1 MIPFKIE
8 IRETA
13 KGICVVGLSGRLN
26 AASAPETKDRLKAL
40 AKTESHNLVLDLAEL
55 SFVDSSGL
63 AAFVAGYKAAAE
75 AGGSLKL
82 ASLGAQVAEVFAL
95 TRLDRV
101 FEVFPDAKT
110 AVESFAGSPR
120 PS

>member
-8 IRETA
+8 IREIA
-13 KGICVVGLSGRLN
+13 NGMCVIALSGRLN
-26 AASAPETKDRLKAL
+26 AASAPEAKDRLKAL
-40 AKTESHNLVLDLAEL
+40 AKNESHNLVLDLAEL

-63 AAFVAGYKAAAE
+63 SAFVAGYKAATE

-82 ASLGAQVAEVFAL
+82 ACLGAQVAEVFAL

-101 FEVFPDAKT
+101 FEVFPDAKS
-110 AVESFAGSPR
+110 AVESFAGLPR
-120 PS
+120 PT